1 MELFNHDTK
10 ILSEKLTQNHGSKL
24 SSLACLSYLAHDYLH
39 RVQQEHGNDMAPIL
53 SVLTQAMTYWSV
65 AIGYTRAQ
73 YQAAIDELEQTMTTA
88 AHLAACTPGI
98 ASGSMPDHTTTTT
111 TSKKAAGATMRGR

>member
-1 MELFNHDTK
+1 MDNFNQDTET
-10 ILSEKLTQNHGSKL
+10 LAEKLKLDHGKSLTSQACLHYLTRDYLQRVQREHKKDMTPIIGVLSQAMGYWAIATGHTQN
-24 SSLACLSYLAHDYLH
+24 
-39 RVQQEHGNDMAPIL
+39 
-53 SVLTQAMTYWSV
+53 
-65 AIGYTRAQ
+65 Q